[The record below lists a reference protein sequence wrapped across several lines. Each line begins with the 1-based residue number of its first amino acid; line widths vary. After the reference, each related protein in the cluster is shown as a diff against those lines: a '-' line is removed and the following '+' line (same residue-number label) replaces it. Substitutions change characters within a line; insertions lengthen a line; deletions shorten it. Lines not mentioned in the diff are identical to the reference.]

1 MLRTFADELMGA
13 NAAIII
19 VLAHV
24 AALAW
29 AVMLRKGMVPV
40 LILNLVLSAA
50 ILAYNADHLVIMLRY
65 SDYALMALMGYAVV
79 AFVCAAGA
87 LYGLRIPAWIN
98 WTAFAVNLALSILL
112 LAFLWFF
119 KINRLF

>member
-1 MLRTFADELMGA
+1 MLRTFVDQFMDA
-13 NAAIII
+13 NAAIVI

-29 AVMLRKGMVPV
+29 AVMLRKGMVPA
-40 LILNLVLSAA
+40 LIVNLVVSAA

-65 SDYALMALMGYAVV
+65 ADCALLALTAYAAAT
-79 AFVCAAGA
+79 FVCAAGA

-98 WTAFAVNLALSILL
+98 WTAFAVNFALSTLL
-112 LAFLWFF
+112 LAFLLFF
-119 KINRLF
+119 KINKLF